1 VAANFVRQYYTVMAQ
16 RPEDLHRFHAGPS
29 RLSHGTLS
37 DFNEAG
43 PEGLAAAVAAQG
55 YAGVVPA
62 VDSVAAQE
70 SFGGGLA
77 ILVTGTLGW
86 PGKPPSRFA
95 HTFFLARQEKG
106 FFVLN
111 DILRL
116 EESGGAAAA
125 PKAAAAAEKKAPAPA
140 AASAA
145 AAHAAATKAT
155 APKAAKP
162 AAPKAAAAPER
173 KQEEPEVP
181 AEDLS
186 NLTYAQRLKIAA
198 KKGGGPPVK
207 APGGPPPAAAPG
219 GAPPAPAG
227 GGGAPIS
234 VFVRNLPVAV
244 ALEQVRDLFAAFGP
258 IRGGAGGITI
268 KAQKTNSYAFVD
280 FETREA
286 AAAAIS
292 SALVL
297 DGCQLTVEE
306 KKPQVPKAPRA
317 RGRGGKGGVA
327 NGERRPRPA
336 MNGGRAVAP
345 HA

>member
-1 VAANFVRQYYTVMAQ
+1 
-16 RPEDLHRFHAGPS
+16 
-29 RLSHGTLS
+29 
-37 DFNEAG
+37 
-43 PEGLAAAVAAQG
+43 
-55 YAGVVPA
+55 
-62 VDSVAAQE
+62 
-70 SFGGGLA
+70 GGGA
-77 ILVTGTLGW
+77 
-86 PGKPPSRFA
+86 
-95 HTFFLARQEKG
+95 
-106 FFVLN
+106 
-111 DILRL
+111 
-116 EESGGAAAA
+116 
-125 PKAAAAAEKKAPAPA
+125 
-140 AASAA
+140 
-145 AAHAAATKAT
+145 
-155 APKAAKP
+155 
-162 AAPKAAAAPER
+162 
-173 KQEEPEVP
+173 
-181 AEDLS
+181 
-186 NLTYAQRLKIAA
+186 
-198 KKGGGPPVK
+198 
-207 APGGPPPAAAPG
+207 
-219 GAPPAPAG
+219 
-227 GGGAPIS
+227 APIS

>member
-1 VAANFVRQYYTVMAQ
+1 MAQ

-29 RLSHGTLS
+29 LSHGTLS

-125 PKAAAAAEKKAPAPA
+125 PKAAAAAEKKAQ
-140 AASAA
+140 
-145 AAHAAATKAT
+145 
-155 APKAAKP
+155 
-162 AAPKAAAAPER
+162 AAAAPER

-227 GGGAPIS
+227 GGPPPSASLSGTFPS
-234 VFVRNLPVAV
+234 RSPWS
-244 ALEQVRDLFAAFGP
+244 RCGTSSP
-258 IRGGAGGITI
+258 PSGRSGGAQ
-268 KAQKTNSYAFVD
+268 AASPSRRRRR
-280 FETREA
+280 TRTRSWTSRRA
-286 AAAAIS
+286 RRRPPPS
-292 SALVL
+292 
-297 DGCQLTVEE
+297 
-306 KKPQVPKAPRA
+306 APRSSSTGA
-317 RGRGGKGGVA
+317 S
-327 NGERRPRPA
+327 
-336 MNGGRAVAP
+336 
-345 HA
+345 

>member
-1 VAANFVRQYYTVMAQ
+1 MAQ

-29 RLSHGTLS
+29 LSHGTLS

-125 PKAAAAAEKKAPAPA
+125 PKAAAAAEKKAQ
-140 AASAA
+140 
-145 AAHAAATKAT
+145 
-155 APKAAKP
+155 
-162 AAPKAAAAPER
+162 AAAAPER

-198 KKGGGPPVK
+198 KKGGGPPV
-207 APGGPPPAAAPG
+207 ARRPPRRGGGPPPSASLSGTFPSRSPWSRCGTSSPPSGRSG
-219 GAPPAPAG
+219 GAQAASPSRRRRRTRTRSWTSRRARRRPPP
-227 GGGAPIS
+227 S
-234 VFVRNLPVAV
+234 
-244 ALEQVRDLFAAFGP
+244 
-258 IRGGAGGITI
+258 
-268 KAQKTNSYAFVD
+268 
-280 FETREA
+280 
-286 AAAAIS
+286 
-292 SALVL
+292 
-297 DGCQLTVEE
+297 
-306 KKPQVPKAPRA
+306 APRSSSTGA
-317 RGRGGKGGVA
+317 S
-327 NGERRPRPA
+327 
-336 MNGGRAVAP
+336 
-345 HA
+345 

>member
-1 VAANFVRQYYTVMAQ
+1 MAQ

-29 RLSHGTLS
+29 LSHGTLS

-198 KKGGGPPVK
+198 KKGGGPPV
-207 APGGPPPAAAPG
+207 ARRPPRRGGGPPP
-219 GAPPAPAG
+219 
-227 GGGAPIS
+227 
-234 VFVRNLPVAV
+234 
-244 ALEQVRDLFAAFGP
+244 
-258 IRGGAGGITI
+258 
-268 KAQKTNSYAFVD
+268 
-280 FETREA
+280 
-286 AAAAIS
+286 
-292 SALVL
+292 SASLS
-297 DGCQLTVEE
+297 GTFPSRSPWSRC
-306 KKPQVPKAPRA
+306 
-317 RGRGGKGGVA
+317 
-327 NGERRPRPA
+327 
-336 MNGGRAVAP
+336 
-345 HA
+345 